1 MLQNPV
7 RALRRRGALIV
18 ALLGAAAIL
27 LSACSAATSTPAAP
41 PTTDP
46 AAQGASLVNEFLTIL
61 QQPDA
66 AKADRLKTFLS
77 PEFQLVRDTGD
88 QLNKDAYLLK
98 SAVVATF
105 KIANLVGTQGGDVL
119 VVSYRLTTSET
130 INGVAQTT
138 TAPRLSVF
146 RWMDGAWRL
155 SAHSNFGAL
164 PK

>member
-1 MLQNPV
+1 MPQHSVP
-7 RALRRRGALIV
+7 ARRRRRALIV
-18 ALLGAAAIL
+18 ALLGAAVIL
-27 LSACSAATSTPAAP
+27 VSGCSAATSTPAAP

-46 AAQGASLVNEFLTIL
+46 TAQGSSLVNEFFTIL

-66 AKADRLKTFLS
+66 AKADRLKAFLA
-77 PEFQLVRDTGD
+77 PEFQVVRDTGD
-88 QLNKDAYLLK
+88 QLTKDAYLLK
-98 SAVVATF
+98 NPIVATF
-105 KIANLVGTQGGDVL
+105 TITSVVGTQGGGVL
-119 VVSYRLTTSET
+119 VVSYRIATSET

-146 RWMDGAWRL
+146 RWLDGAWRL